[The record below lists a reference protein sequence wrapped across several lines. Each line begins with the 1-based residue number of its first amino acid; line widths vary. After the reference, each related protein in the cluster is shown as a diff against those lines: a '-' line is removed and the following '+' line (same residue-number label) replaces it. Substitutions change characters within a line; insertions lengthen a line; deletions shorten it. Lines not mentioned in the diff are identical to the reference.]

1 MTLKTI
7 TNTEL
12 EAILDK
18 HKKWLNGD
26 ADGERAILSGYDLR
40 GLDLSGYDLR
50 GLDLRGCNLFGCD
63 LRGCDLFECDLRGLD
78 LSELDLFEC
87 DLRGSDISGCNM
99 YNACLPLWCG
109 GLRFRADRL
118 FVAQL
123 AYHLCSI
130 LCDDEEVKAVQR
142 SLYAFANEFARS
154 RFDLRDKLYPESERK
169 EDVEE

>member
-63 LRGCDLFECDLRGLD
+63 LRGCDLFEWTC
-78 LSELDLFEC
+78 
-87 DLRGSDISGCNM
+87 
-99 YNACLPLWCG
+99 
-109 GLRFRADRL
+109 AD
-118 FVAQL
+118 
-123 AYHLCSI
+123 
-130 LCDDEEVKAVQR
+130 
-142 SLYAFANEFARS
+142 
-154 RFDLRDKLYPESERK
+154 
-169 EDVEE
+169 